1 MSTLMPNRVNCTHQ
15 DRQIKVSDL
24 HCFLI
29 FRTFAEKLLHCVFA
43 LGLFDLC
50 HSYYIV
56 QFGGF
61 TCAISQ
67 VFLSDTVSIFVRAL
81 HLSERHCIDIG
92 TLRPQLLFSFGICYS
107 FLAGLG
113 RKEVQGACCSSQAAH
128 KQVYVYLCV
137 PNIHLTTLRIE

>member
-1 MSTLMPNRVNCTHQ
+1 MSFSGCQINPIDVNFHLKRSLEIVDTKSEDKIWSKKDKEIKMSPLMPNRVNCTHQ
-15 DRQIKVSDL
+15 DWQIKVSDL

-81 HLSERHCIDIG
+81 HLSERHSIDIG
-92 TLRPQLLFSFGICYS
+92 TLRP
-107 FLAGLG
+107 
-113 RKEVQGACCSSQAAH
+113 
-128 KQVYVYLCV
+128 
-137 PNIHLTTLRIE
+137 